1 MKREVIKFLYL
12 ERIGLGIS
20 FTFIQRLLRKEDRC
34 SFLCASV
41 HFVGKKH
48 HHHPNSFG
56 TTQLESEIM
65 KTFYQEGNISFWQA
79 HLCATPST
87 EVLEKKIFGHISYTG
102 FLVSWSSPPKDGVK
116 WGPSPLQEKIALF
129 RVTRDH
135 RDHVVEP
142 LRIIDKEKLRLS
154 AFSKVMQL
162 LNTSPLICLTN
173 SSRTFSC
180 HHCYPFTWLSILLY
194 PAIYPFH
201 LFKWSSYIY

>member
-1 MKREVIKFLYL
+1 MYL
-12 ERIGLGIS
+12 CI
-20 FTFIQRLLRKEDRC
+20 LL
-34 SFLCASV
+34 
-41 HFVGKKH
+41 GKKH

-102 FLVSWSSPPKDGVK
+102 FLMSWSSHPKDSVQ
-116 WGPSPLQEKIALF
+116 WGPSQLQEKIALF
-129 RVTRDH
+129 RVTRDN

-142 LRIIDKEKLRLS
+142 PHIIDKEKLRLS

-162 LNTSPLICLTN
+162 LNTSPRISLTN
-173 SSRTFSC
+173 SPSTFSC
-180 HHCYPFTWLSILLY
+180 HLCYPFTWLSILLY
-194 PAIYPFH
+194 PVIYPFR
-201 LFKWSSYIY
+201 LCKRSSYIY